1 MKTWQVLKLWGI
13 PFYIHSNWALILFF
27 FSWSI
32 SNQVNL
38 TSSDIYDIKESW
50 LIGFF
55 SALFLLITIIFHQ
68 IPHTFISLK
77 EGVKIKKITFFFL
90 GAISQTDKDCNNA
103 LGNIRISLVRPLF
116 YFVTS
121 LFLFFVSHSSDSKEQ
136 IIINIIS
143 RVAILNLFLGFFN
156 LIPISTLD
164 GGILI
169 KSIIWHFSGS
179 KNKGR
184 DSLNSLTLFLS
195 FLMLI
200 SGIFFI
206 FNTSFY
212 YGILISLIGLFGI
225 NSSKS
230 ESQFFK
236 IERILKRS
244 KISELS
250 LIPLRRLEFD
260 LSLSEFNKISQNNK
274 DESVKY
280 YFITNNG
287 RWDGF
292 ITSKCIRE
300 VSFKKWD
307 NSLVGEYKKPIKDFP
322 SQSNDTPLWE
332 IINKLEKTTQ
342 GTILIVNSLGIPQGL
357 IDRNK
362 IGYFI
367 LDKIG
372 FNLSF
377 ELRNKLKIKNKYPL
391 GLELPK
397 IVELMKRNGDIH

>member
-1 MKTWQVLKLWGI
+1 MKTWKVLKLWGI
-13 PFYIHSNWALILFF
+13 PFYIHPNWALLLFF

-32 SNQVNL
+32 TNQVNL
-38 TSSDIYDIKESW
+38 TSSDIYNMKESW

-55 SALFLLITIIFHQ
+55 SAFLLLITIIFNQ
-68 IPHTFISLK
+68 IPHTFVSLK
-77 EGVKIKKITFFFL
+77 EGVKIKNITFFFL
-90 GAISQTDKDCNNA
+90 GAISQKDQECQNA
-103 LGNIRISLVRPLF
+103 LGNIKIALVRPLF
-116 YFVTS
+116 YLVTS
-121 LFLFFVSHSSDSKEQ
+121 LLLLFLSYSSDYKEQ
-136 IIINIIS
+136 VIINIIS
-143 RVAILNLFLGFFN
+143 RVGILNLFLGLFN

-164 GGILI
+164 GGILL
-169 KSIIWHFSGS
+169 KSIIWHISGS

-184 DSLNSLTLFLS
+184 NLLNRFTSLLS
-195 FLMLI
+195 FLLLI
-200 SGIFFI
+200 LGIFFT

-236 IERILKRS
+236 IERILKLS

-250 LIPLRRLEFD
+250 LIPLKRLEFN
-260 LSLSEFNKISQNNK
+260 LTLKEFNKISKKNK
-274 DESVKY
+274 DQSVNY

-292 ITSKCIRE
+292 LTDDLMRE
-300 VSFKKWD
+300 VSFKKWG
-307 NSLVGEYKKPIKDFP
+307 NSLVGDYKKPIKDFP
-322 SQSNDTPLWE
+322 NTSNDSPLWK
-332 IINKLEKTTQ
+332 IINKLEKTSN
-342 GTILIVNSLGIPQGL
+342 GTLLIVNSLGIPQGL

-362 IGYFI
+362 VGYFI
-367 LDKIG
+367 LNKIG
-372 FNLSF
+372 FNLSA

-397 IVELMKRNGDIH
+397 IIEFMRKNGDL

>member
-13 PFYIHSNWALILFF
+13 PFYIHPNWALLLFL

-38 TSSDIYDIKESW
+38 TSNEIFDIKESW

-55 SALFLLITIIFHQ
+55 SAFLLLITIVVNQ
-68 IPHTFISLK
+68 IPHTFFSLR
-77 EGVKIKKITFFFL
+77 EGVKIKYITFFFL
-90 GAISQTDKDCNNA
+90 GAILNTDKECQNA
-103 LGNIRISLVRPLF
+103 LGNIKIASVRPLS

-121 LFLFFVSHSSDSKEQ
+121 LFLLFISYSSGSKDQ
-136 IIINIIS
+136 IIINAIS

-156 LIPISTLD
+156 LIPFSTLD
-164 GGILI
+164 GANLL
-169 KSIIWHFSGS
+169 KSIIWYYSGN

-184 DSLNSLTLFLS
+184 DFLNRVTSILS
-195 FLMLI
+195 FLLLI
-200 SGIFFI
+200 FGVFCI

-212 YGILISLIGLFGI
+212 YGILISIIGLFGI

-230 ESQFFK
+230 ESQFLK
-236 IERILKRS
+236 IERILKHS
-244 KISELS
+244 KVSELT

-260 LSLSEFNKISQNNK
+260 LSLKDFNKLYRNNK
-274 DESVKY
+274 DKSVNY
-280 YFITNNG
+280 YFVTNSG

-292 ITSKCIRE
+292 FTRESLKE
-300 VSFKKWD
+300 VSFRKWG

-322 SQSNDTPLWE
+322 SELNDSPLWK
-332 IINKLEKTTQ
+332 IISKLEKTSQ
-342 GTILIVNSLGIPQGL
+342 GILLIVNSLGIPQGL

-362 IGYFI
+362 IGYFV
-367 LDKIG
+367 LHKIG
-372 FNLSF
+372 FNLSD

-391 GLELPK
+391 GLELQK
-397 IVELMKRNGDIH
+397 IIELMKKNGDL